1 MRSTY
6 RLPLAVL
13 GGAALIAAAL
23 ALKPSSSAP
32 GAPPPAQAATAATEP
47 GALVP
52 YLRFTGNGTVTVR
65 PDTAEIYVSTVA
77 TGATSKAA
85 LDAVSRK
92 MTKVQDR
99 LAELGVAKDAMTTN
113 GASTYQDFDSKRWR
127 AELSLTVKVPK
138 IEEAGKLIAEANAA
152 GADGVGG
159 PSFSVDDTRAAYASA
174 LRQAIDDARAK
185 AEAAA
190 AQMGVKVGGIVS
202 VDDQA
207 GGVQPPLFAA
217 EAAKASADAAGSAP
231 VPVPVEP
238 GTQDVTAGVTVVF
251 TYSPATP

>member
-23 ALKPSSSAP
+23 ALKPSSSTP
-32 GAPPPAQAATAATEP
+32 GAPPPAQAATTATEP

-52 YLRFTGNGTVTVR
+52 YLRFTGSGTVTVR

-92 MTKVQDR
+92 MTKVQAR
-99 LAELGVAKDAMTTN
+99 LAELGVAKDAMTTT
-113 GASTYQDFDSKRWR
+113 GASTYQDFDSKKWR
-127 AELSLTVKVPK
+127 AELSMTVKAPQ
-138 IEEAGKLIAEANAA
+138 IDQAGKLIAEANAA

-174 LRQAIDDARAK
+174 LRQAIEDARAK
-185 AEAAA
+185 AAAAA
-190 AQMGVKVGGIVS
+190 AQMGVKVGGVVS

-207 GGVQPPLFAA
+207 GGVQPPMFAA
-217 EAAKASADAAGSAP
+217 EAARASADAAGAAP

-238 GTQDVTAGVTVVF
+238 GTQDVTASVTVVF
-251 TYSPATP
+251 TYSPA

>member
-13 GGAALIAAAL
+13 GGAALIAGVL
-23 ALKPSSSAP
+23 ALKPSSNTP

-52 YLRFTGNGTVTVR
+52 YLRFSGFGSVTVR
-65 PDTAEIYVSTVA
+65 PDTAEIYVSAVA
-77 TGATSKAA
+77 TAKTSTDALNAA
-85 LDAVSRK
+85 SKK
-92 MTKVQDR
+92 MTKVQAR
-99 LAELGVAKDAMTTN
+99 LKQLGVAEADMTSN
-113 GASTYQDFDSKRWR
+113 SSSTYQEFDSKRWR
-127 AELSLTVKVPK
+127 AELSLNVKVRN
-138 IEEAGKLIAEANAA
+138 IDEAGKLLTAANEA

-174 LRQAIDDARAK
+174 LRQAIEDARAK

-190 AQMGVKVGGIVS
+190 AQMGVKVGGVVS

-207 GGVQPPLFAA
+207 GGAPQPMFA
-217 EAAKASADAAGSAP
+217 EAAKAAADSAGA
-231 VPVPVEP
+231 VPVPISP
-238 GTQDVTAGVTVVF
+238 GTQEIGANVTVVF
-251 TYSPATP
+251 TYTA